1 MVYDDVEAPP
11 SPASTPSVKTTVKR
25 TRGGGVRARRLAGKA
40 VQLVTV
46 LLIVSFGTFMLS
58 ALLPGDPAVA
68 ILGEGQPP
76 EAYAQVRQEL
86 GLNDA
91 LLGRYVDWLGS
102 VLRGDFGTSLIPP
115 RSNVTERLLAAFPVS
130 LQLAVMALILAL
142 LISIPLAMISA
153 YRAGGVVDRIVSAI
167 TFGILSVPSFVAG
180 LLLIAVAVNQF
191 ELFPRAHWVRI
202 TESLPDNLYH
212 AFLPMVTIALLEI
225 PTFTRLLRS
234 DLVNTLQ
241 EDFVLASRAKGM
253 PSWRIML
260 FDAFRPSSYSII
272 TVVGLSLASLIGST
286 VIVETLFSLPGMG
299 SLVVKAA
306 GQGDLPIVQGAVL
319 VIAVTY
325 VVINTLVD
333 AAYSIV
339 DPRIRRAQS

>member
-1 MVYDDVEAPP
+1 MVNDVEAPRRAP
-11 SPASTPSVKTTVKR
+11 RPK
-25 TRGGGVRARRLAGKA
+25 RARRAAGKA
-40 VQLVTV
+40 AQLLAV

-68 ILGEGQPP
+68 ILGEGHPP
-76 EAYAQVRQEL
+76 EAYEQVRQEL
-86 GLNDA
+86 GLNDP
-91 LLGRYVDWLGS
+91 LLSRYVEWLS
-102 VLRGDFGTSLIPP
+102 AVIRGDFGTSLIPP
-115 RSNVTERLLAAFPVS
+115 QSEVSSRLASAFPVS

-142 LISIPLAMISA
+142 VISIPLAMVSA

-180 LLLIAVAVNQF
+180 LLLIAIAVNQF
-191 ELFPRAHWVRI
+191 ELFPRAHWVRL
-202 TESLPDNLYH
+202 TDSVPDNLYH
-212 AFLPMVTIALLEI
+212 AFLPVLTIALLEI

-272 TVVGLSLASLIGST
+272 TVVGLALASLIGST

-299 SLVVKAA
+299 SLVVHAA

-325 VVINTLVD
+325 VVINTAVD

-339 DPRIRRAQS
+339 DPRIRRAQN